1 MRDMTEGELR
11 GALAQALAVPRWVDD
26 VAAHFPFVSF
36 EALQHTA
43 HAAAARITESEVD
56 QALSRHPRIGDRPTG
71 DGAAEEFSRAEQSS
85 DDADDP
91 ALQAALAD
99 GNRRYEERFTRVF
112 LVRAAG
118 RTRAEILVELERRL
132 LLDDAT
138 ELLVVGSQL
147 REIAMGRISQL
158 FGRNP
163 L

>member
-56 QALSRHPRIGDRPTG
+56 QALSRPTG

-85 DDADDP
+85 DDADDL

-158 FGRNP
+158 FGRDP